1 MTNGVYK
8 KGWFLASAI
17 SVAFIIAM
25 LLQANALQDFE
36 QIMYDSGITLTHRQP
51 GNAAEIAIIA
61 IDDQSIDE
69 LGAWPWSRNILAS
82 VLDRLS
88 KARAKVIGLQ
98 ADLTQQQGGNAL
110 KQVNKLKNYLD
121 KNPIRNRSQRRT
133 IGSLV
138 YGLEN
143 ILKGDSHLTRSLA
156 SARNVVLPMHF
167 TIRTPKKGSGSVLPH
182 FLAQNRLSN
191 IVKSKKAKTK
201 PLKTSSVR
209 YPVASFGDAAL
220 AVGFTNVLR
229 DSDNGTRTSLL
240 ALDYYGD
247 LYPSLPLL
255 LASKSLYLRTSRIK
269 VNLDTNTFQL
279 AGLKIKTDE
288 SMRMYPA
295 FYSGKNN
302 ASAFSTYSFIDV
314 LNGKVSASKFRN
326 RIVIIGQTA
335 FNIGPR
341 FATPINS
348 DMAEPELTAN
358 VVASI
363 LNQDYYTRPNWA
375 LYAELILMIG
385 VWIYLALLFPRI
397 SPGLAIFLSALAVI
411 GLLVTGLVML
421 LGQKVWLQTVTP
433 AMMLIIGHV
442 ALTTRGIITGEHQSI
457 AAGGDSAETNRMLG
471 LTFQS
476 QGHLDMAMD
485 KFRKL
490 PVDESVLELIYNL
503 ALDFERKRQFNK
515 ACAAYEYIIG
525 HKPRFRDVKERKKRA
540 QQAEGTM
547 LIGGGTVILDTGSA
561 KPTLGR
567 YVVEQELGR
576 GAMGI
581 VYLGKDPKINRT
593 VAIKT
598 LDLSAE
604 FEPNEIQSVKERFF
618 REAETA
624 GRLNH
629 PGIVTIFDAGEEHDL
644 AYIAMEFL
652 EGEDLSEIL
661 LRKKKTDPAW
671 VLHIISEAADALD
684 YAHNQDVVHRDIKPA
699 NIMYNKSDQTIKITD
714 FGIARITASN
724 RTKTGVV
731 LGTPSYMSPEQLSGK
746 HIDGRS
752 DLFSLG
758 VMMFEMLTGEQPFGG
773 DSLASLMYQITNEK
787 HPDINRL
794 REDLPKC
801 IKPIIDKALQ
811 KDPKKR
817 FQTGAEF
824 KEAVDKCWES
834 F

>member
-1 MTNGVYK
+1 MEEIYK
-8 KGWFLASAI
+8 KGWFLASAL
-17 SVAFIIAM
+17 SLLFVIAV
-25 LLQANALQDFE
+25 LAQATLLQDFE
-36 QIMYDSGITLTHRQP
+36 EVMYDSGITLTHRQP
-51 GNAAEIAIIA
+51 GNAAKIAIVA

-69 LGAWPWSRNILAS
+69 IGTWPWSRNVMARM
-82 VLDRLS
+82 LDKLS

-98 ADLTQQQGGNAL
+98 VDLSQEQGSSAI
-110 KQVNKLKNYLD
+110 KQVNKLKNYLY
-121 KNPIRNRSQRRT
+121 KHPIRNRSQRRT

-143 ILKGDSHLTRSLA
+143 ILKGDSHLARSIA
-156 SARNVVLPMHF
+156 RARNVILPMHF
-167 TIRTPKKGSGSVLPH
+167 TIREPKKGSKGTLPH
-182 FLAQNRLSN
+182 YIAQNRLSN
-191 IVKSKKAKTK
+191 IVKSKKANAD
-201 PLKTSSVR
+201 PFKTSSAR
-209 YPVASFGDAAL
+209 YPLTSFGDSAL
-220 AVGFTNVLR
+220 AVGFTNI
-229 DSDNGTRTSLL
+229 SNNAHNGRTNLL
-240 ALDYYGD
+240 ALDYHGD

-255 LASKSLYLRTSRIK
+255 LAAKNLYLRTSRIK
-269 VNLDTNTFQL
+269 VDLNKDSFHLGRL
-279 AGLKIKTDE
+279 RIKTDE
-288 SMRMYPA
+288 ALRMYPA
-295 FYSGKNN
+295 FYTGKNN
-302 ASAFSTYSFIDV
+302 ASAFNTYSFVDV
-314 LNGKVSASKFRN
+314 LNGKVPLSKFRN

-335 FNIGPR
+335 FNTGTR
-341 FATPINS
+341 YATPVNNN
-348 DMAEPELTAN
+348 MAEPELTAN
-358 VVASI
+358 IVASV
-363 LNQDYYTRPNWA
+363 LNQDFYTRPNWT
-375 LYAELILMIG
+375 LYAELLLIVG
-385 VWIYLALLFPRI
+385 VWVYLVLVFPRVN
-397 SPGLAIFLSALAVI
+397 PGLSIFLSALITI
-411 GLLVTGLVML
+411 GLLVSGLVIL

-433 AMMLIIGHV
+433 VILLIVGHL
-442 ALTTRGIITGEHQSI
+442 ALTIRGIVTGERQSMVVSS
-457 AAGGDSAETNRMLG
+457 DSVETNRMLG

-476 QGHLDMAMD
+476 QGQLDMAMD

-503 ALDFERKRQFNK
+503 ALDFERKRLFNK
-515 ACAAYEYIIG
+515 ASAAYDYIIR

-540 QQAEGTM
+540 EKVEGTM
-547 LIGGGTVILDTGSA
+547 MIGGGGTVMLDSGSA
-561 KPTLGR
+561 NPTLGR
-567 YVVEQELGR
+567 YVVESELGR

-604 FEPNEIQSVKERFF
+604 FEQNEIQSVKERFF

-684 YAHNQDVVHRDIKPA
+684 YAHHQDVVHRDIKPA
-699 NIMYNKSDQTIKITD
+699 NIMYNDSDQSIKITD

-787 HPDINRL
+787 HPDINKL
-794 REDLPKC
+794 RADLPKC

-811 KDPKKR
+811 KNPKKR